1 VSTLSEQ
8 LGGPVQR
15 ISIRQKLAL
24 LTGIPVL
31 GALVLALLI
40 VSAAREQSRRAQALG
55 SVESL
60 AELSAEVTGL
70 LHSLQAERSQVA
82 LGLGLR
88 AGGASAPPDPQA
100 DQPTARFKA
109 TNERLRALTRFLSGR
124 DLARLPS
131 RLAKA
136 LNEATQPLG
145 GLEAFRETVRLG
157 QPKPD
162 EVLDFYGKPTHALV
176 RATAALTDLSDDG
189 EFLRLVTSLVALLEY
204 EERASE
210 EHALLSYVFAVG
222 DFPPGTYR
230 KLVTLVS
237 EQDTFV
243 SVFHTL
249 ASVEHQNALGGV
261 LAGDASLAAAQL
273 RKRALAATDD
283 TLTEDPGAWHEAQR
297 RNIDRI
303 ASVEERINQEIRS
316 TVLRKI
322 QQIRHSTNMGTGLAA
337 GVILTSLLVGWL
349 VARGITRRVDSLRN
363 ASKLVGQGD
372 LSVRVDVTS
381 QDELGQLGASFNDM
395 VVELGEAHAALS
407 EQARMARELE
417 IAATI
422 QRAMLP
428 PSPSHPDFEFAGKM
442 APANEVGGDFYDVLS
457 SPEKRALWITV
468 GDVSGHGVGAGLVM
482 LMTQVAF
489 AAHFLCDPTLAPDIV
504 FRQVNSLLRENIAER
519 LHDDKYVTGQLL
531 AYAGNGRF
539 RCVGAHVWPLV
550 YRAKSGKC
558 EVIATAGPWLGILPK
573 LDEVPLTMID
583 LEVGDVLCLY
593 SDGITEAPSSKG
605 ELFDTDRL
613 ASTLEA
619 ALGANAVLATV
630 TEKVFAA
637 VEAFSGRHDDD
648 WTLMLVRR
656 SGSPGA
662 A

>member
-1 VSTLSEQ
+1 MNLLGAK
-8 LGGPVQR
+8 LGGLVPR

-24 LTGIPVL
+24 LIGIPVL
-31 GALVLALLI
+31 GAAVLALLI
-40 VSAAREQSRRAQALG
+40 VGAAREQSRRAQALG

-60 AELSAEVTGL
+60 AELSAEVTGA
-70 LHSLQAERSQVA
+70 LHALQAERSQVA
-82 LGLGLR
+82 LALGRR
-88 AGGASAPPDPQA
+88 AADRAVGPRAAA
-100 DQPTARFKA
+100 DQQAVRFSA
-109 TNERLRALTRFLSGR
+109 TDDRLRALNRFLGAR
-124 DLARLPS
+124 DVAKLPP
-131 RLAKA
+131 RLAWA
-136 LNEATQPLG
+136 LEEANGPLA
-145 GLEAFRETVRLG
+145 GLGRFRATVRAG

-162 EVLDFYGKPTHALV
+162 EVLDYYGKPTHALV
-176 RATAALTDLSDDG
+176 RAIAAMTDLSDDG

-237 EQDTFV
+237 EQDTYTG
-243 SVFHTL
+243 VFQTL
-249 ASVEHQNALGGV
+249 ASVEHQKTLFRKLRGDVSRAAMALR
-261 LAGDASLAAAQL
+261 Q
-273 RKRALAATDD
+273 KALAATDD
-283 TLTEDPGAWHEAQR
+283 TLDADPDAWDDAQR
-297 RNIDRI
+297 RNLEGIIGFED
-303 ASVEERINQEIRS
+303 SINQEIRT

-322 QQIRHSTNMGTGLAA
+322 EQIRRSTNLGTGLAA
-337 GVILTSLLVGWL
+337 GVIFVSLFFGWL

-381 QDELGQLGASFNDM
+381 NDELGQLGGAFNDM
-395 VVELGEAHAALS
+395 IVELGEAHAALN

-457 SPEKRALWITV
+457 SPEKRALWITI

-489 AAHFLCDPTLAPDIV
+489 AAHFLCDPMRAPDDV
-504 FRQVNSLLRENIAER
+504 FRQVNSLLRENITDR

-539 RCVGAHVWPLV
+539 HGVGSHVWPIV
-550 YRAKSGKC
+550 YRANRHTC
-558 EVIATAGPWLGILPK
+558 DVIATEGPWLGILPT
-573 LDEVPLTMID
+573 LDEVPITTIELG
-583 LEVGDVLCLY
+583 VGDVLCLY
-593 SDGITEAPSSKG
+593 SDGITEAPNGAG

-613 ASTLEA
+613 ASTLA
-619 ALGANAVLATV
+619 RVLA
-630 TEKVFAA
+630 ENASLAGAADQVFDA
-637 VEAFSGRHDDD
+637 VEAFSGRHEDD

-656 SGSPGA
+656 TGPA
-662 A
+662 AAV

>member
-1 VSTLSEQ
+1 MTHLSPK
-8 LGGPVQR
+8 LGGLVPR

-31 GALVLALLI
+31 GAIVLALLI
-40 VSAAREQSRRAQALG
+40 VSAARDQSRRAQALG

-60 AELSAEVTGL
+60 AELSAEVTGA
-70 LHSLQAERSQVA
+70 LHALQAERSQVA
-82 LGLGLR
+82 LGLGRR
-88 AGGASAPPDPQA
+88 AANRPVPSAAGVDRQAS
-100 DQPTARFKA
+100 RFSA
-109 TNERLRALTRFLSGR
+109 TDDRLRALSRFLSAR
-124 DLARLPS
+124 DAAKLPPRLAWALEEANRPLAELAR
-131 RLAKA
+131 
-136 LNEATQPLG
+136 
-145 GLEAFRETVRLG
+145 FRGSVRAG

-162 EVLDFYGKPTHALV
+162 DVLDFYGKATHALV
-176 RATAALTDLSDDG
+176 RATAAMTDLSDDG

-237 EQDTFV
+237 EQDTYTG
-243 SVFHTL
+243 VFQTL
-249 ASVEHQNALGGV
+249 ASVEHQRTLFKLLRGQASQAAGV
-261 LAGDASLAAAQL
+261 LLQ
-273 RKRALAATDD
+273 KALSATDD
-283 TLTEDPGAWHEAQR
+283 TLDVDPDVWDGVQR
-297 RNIDRI
+297 RNLDIVI
-303 ASVEERINQEIRS
+303 GVEDSINQEIRT

-322 QQIRHSTNMGTGLAA
+322 AEIRGSTRLGTGLAT
-337 GVILTSLLVGWL
+337 GVIFVSLFFGWL

-372 LSVRVDVTS
+372 LSVRVHVTS
-381 QDELGQLGASFNDM
+381 NDDLGQLGAAFNDM
-395 VVELGEAHAALS
+395 IVELGEAHAALN

-428 PSPSHPDFEFAGKM
+428 PAPSHPDFEFAGKM

-457 SPEKRALWITV
+457 SPDKRALWITI

-489 AAHFLCDPTLAPDIV
+489 AAHFLCDPTRGPDDV
-504 FRQVNSLLRENIAER
+504 FRQVNSLLRENITDR

-539 RCVGAHVWPLV
+539 RCVGAHVWPVV
-550 YRAKSGKC
+550 YRANRRTC
-558 EVIATAGPWLGILPK
+558 DVIATEGPWLGILPK
-573 LDEVPLTMID
+573 LDEVPITTIELG
-583 LEVGDVLCLY
+583 VGDVLCLY
-593 SDGITEAPSSKG
+593 SDGITEAPNGAG

-613 ASTLEA
+613 AATLASVLADNASLAGA
-619 ALGANAVLATV
+619 ADQVFNAV
-630 TEKVFAA
+630 ES
-637 VEAFSGRHDDD
+637 FSGRHDDD

-656 SGSPGA
+656 VGHAGA
-662 A
+662 